1 MAKDISTGLFQ
12 DEMAVASSSE
22 PIEALPSSTDDF
34 FERDLASYPDE
45 IQTEVRRRIEYLQWI
60 EKHLVGGWTQKN
72 LDPLIEK
79 AAREIDFP
87 PPKWR
92 ALAKWW
98 SVYSSSG
105 KMLAS
110 LVLKLHRKGNR
121 NLKITNE
128 SSFFDRAVER
138 YLVPERPSI
147 AAVYQ
152 YYIDLIRIEN
162 QHLVGE
168 KVQALSYKGFYNRI
182 KKLPAYE
189 VAVARHGRYLADM
202 EFNKID
208 AHQLPSR
215 VLEKVEIDHSPLDLI
230 LLDDE
235 LNIPLGRPYL
245 TLLIDQYSKSIVGFH
260 LGFKEP
266 SYYSVM
272 KAILNAIKPKD
283 DIAER
288 FPGVVH
294 DWYCQGK
301 MESLVVDNGAEFWS
315 KSLEQS
321 CLEVGI
327 HIQYNPVR
335 KPWLKPL
342 VERIFRTIGSK
353 LLVTIPGKTF
363 SNILAREEYDPRKD
377 AVMHFSTFNELF
389 HKWIID
395 VYHYESDSRRRAIP
409 YVKWQEGVSLM
420 PPISYEPE
428 DLEKLSVILGIK
440 EQRKHRRG
448 GIHLHGLRYD
458 SEELAD
464 YRRMYPRDM
473 DVLTK
478 TNPDDISSIYVYLDH
493 RQQYLKVPCI
503 DPIGYTKNLS
513 LTQHHINQRLHRDFI
528 DSQLDLEGL
537 ARVRMYIHNRIEQ
550 EAEDINNLNR
560 GRPRRTTKGMA
571 RLAKHNGVAS
581 DVQTSCVPETLPEL
595 SMPDKGKESKQLPDS
610 DEWDDFISDL
620 EPY

>member
-1 MAKDISTGLFQ
+1 MAKDVEIGSFQ
-12 DEMAVASSSE
+12 DEMPS
-22 PIEALPSSTDDF
+22 ALDLTHEGAESLPVEF
-34 FERDLASYPDE
+34 VERDLASYPDD
-45 IQTEVRRRIEYLQWI
+45 IRSEVRRRVEYLHWI
-60 EKHLVGGWTQKN
+60 EKHLVGGWTQNN
-72 LDPLIEK
+72 LEPLLVE
-79 AAREIDFP
+79 AAKEIQYP

-98 SVYSSSG
+98 SVYSASG
-105 KMLAS
+105 KMITS
-110 LVLKLHRKGNR
+110 LIPKVHRKGNR
-121 NLKITNE
+121 KRKVTNE
-128 SSFFDRAVER
+128 AAFFDRAVER

-147 AAVYQ
+147 SAIYQ
-152 YYIDLIRIEN
+152 YYFDLICIEN
-162 QHLVGE
+162 QKLVGD
-168 KVQALSYKGFYNRI
+168 KIQALSYKGFYNRI

-189 VAVARHGRYLADM
+189 VAVARHGKYLADM

-208 AHQLPSR
+208 AHLPPNR

-235 LNIPLGRPYL
+235 MGIPLGRPYL
-245 TLLIDQYSKSIVGFH
+245 TLLIDQYSRSIVGFH

-272 KAILNAIKPKD
+272 KAILNAIKPKEY
-283 DIAER
+283 ISER
-288 FPGVVH
+288 FPNVEH

-342 VERIFRTIGSK
+342 VERIFRTISSK
-353 LLVTIPGKTF
+353 LLVSMPGKTF
-363 SNILAREEYDPRKD
+363 SNILEREEYDSRKD

-395 VYHYESDSRRRAIP
+395 VYHYESDTRKRAVP
-409 YVKWQEGVSLM
+409 YLKWEEGVSFM
-420 PPISYEPE
+420 PPITYKAD

-440 EQRKHRRG
+440 DKRKHRRG
-448 GIHLHGLRYD
+448 GIHIHGLRYD
-458 SEELAD
+458 SDELAD
-464 YRRMYPRDM
+464 YRRMNPQDL
-473 DVLTK
+473 DVLIK
-478 TNPDDISSIYVYLDH
+478 TNPDDISSIYVYLGNE
-493 RQQYLKVPCI
+493 QQYLKVPCI
-503 DPIGYTKNLS
+503 DPIGYTQNLS
-513 LTQHHINQRLHRDFI
+513 LTQHSINQRLHRDFI
-528 DSQLDLEGL
+528 NKQLDLEGL
-537 ARVRMYIHNRIEQ
+537 ARVRMYIHDRIEK
-550 EAEDINNLNR
+550 EAEEINNLNR
-560 GRPRRTTKGMA
+560 GRPKRTTKGMA

-581 DVQTSCVPETLPEL
+581 DTETTCVPEALPEL
-595 SMPDKGKESKQLPDS
+595 TMPDKTQEPKSLPESD
-610 DEWDDFISDL
+610 DWDDFISDL